1 MDNENQGIQGKQGR
15 RGLQGK
21 QGLPGIFGERMTR
34 VETDIKYIKE
44 SVSETN
50 KKLDKF
56 IDSADSKY
64 AEKDVENRVLAVESE
79 VKGINVTLAKYIG
92 GVAVIFFI
100 LQLVLNYILK

>member
-1 MDNENQGIQGKQGR
+1 MKIKVYRENKEGGEYRENKDYQ
-15 RGLQGK
+15 
-21 QGLPGIFGERMTR
+21 GIFGERMTR